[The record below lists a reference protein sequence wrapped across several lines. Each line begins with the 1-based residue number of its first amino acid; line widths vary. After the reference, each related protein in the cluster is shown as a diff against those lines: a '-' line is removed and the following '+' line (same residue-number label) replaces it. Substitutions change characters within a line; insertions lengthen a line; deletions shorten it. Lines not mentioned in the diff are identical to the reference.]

1 MASSKAASSVEK
13 DPQTISETAVDSETD
28 HTRDQIDS
36 CAPKDFGFI
45 PIPRHLRHDPEKPHH
60 FGWTLNIAFG
70 FATMFTAANLYYCQP
85 ILSRLTSPNSPYDP
99 KYSLPPVQLS
109 QSFNVDYSAVSRIPT
124 LVQAGYAVGLLLIT
138 PLGDLSKRR
147 PLILLLQLL
156 STSLTIGLALTH
168 SLVAFEVLSFLVGV
182 VTVVPQ
188 ILLPLAA
195 DLAPPARRATVISIV
210 LSGLLL
216 GILGARVLA
225 GIIAEYSSWRV
236 VYYFAL
242 GVQVVVL
249 AGSWVVLP
257 DYPRK
262 DIGMGYGGVL
272 WSMARFG
279 VTEPVLVQGCL
290 INIASSGEP
299 YNYSTL
305 VIGLFGLVGI
315 AGVALGPLLG
325 YAVDRLDAW
334 YATLVS
340 IVVGGVFLAVQLG
353 AGGINVAAVVIA
365 AFGYDLARQSLA
377 VSLSTS
383 IFALD
388 PAARSRM
395 NALFILA
402 FFIGQVIGSSVGT
415 LVFVKYGWR
424 AGAALNAGF
433 VGFQIFVLL
442 VRGPHCARYTWFGY
456 EGGAG
461 WKKRKGGGA
470 DRSAN
475 GVAEDKSIEK
485 DSSIREEEN
494 GA

>member
-1 MASSKAASSVEK
+1 MPDSKAASSVEK
-13 DPQTISETAVDSETD
+13 DPQTISESAVDSQTERTL
-28 HTRDQIDS
+28 DQIDR
-36 CAPKDFGFI
+36 APKDFGFI

-85 ILSRLTSPNSPYDP
+85 ILI
-99 KYSLPPVQLS
+99 QLS

-124 LVQAGYAVGLLLIT
+124 LVQAGYAIGLLLIT

-156 STSLTIGLALTH
+156 ATALTIGLALTS
-168 SLVAFEVLSFLVGV
+168 SLVAFEILSFLVGV

-236 VYYFAL
+236 VYYFAI

-257 DYPRK
+257 DYPK
-262 DIGMGYGGVL
+262 KNLDEGMGYGGVL

-279 VTEPVLVQGCL
+279 VTEPVPVQGCL
-290 INIASSGEP
+290 INIASSACFSNFWVTLTFLLGGEP

-461 WKKRKGGGA
+461 WRRRKGG
-470 DRSAN
+470 
-475 GVAEDKSIEK
+475 
-485 DSSIREEEN
+485 
-494 GA
+494 

>member
-85 ILSRLTSPNSPYDP
+85 ILI
-99 KYSLPPVQLS
+99 QLS

-290 INIASSGEP
+290 INIASSACFSNFWVTLTFLLGGEP
-299 YNYSTL
+299 YNYSTCVHSIYSFYHTFSDNASML
-305 VIGLFGLVGI
+305 IGLTR
-315 AGVALGPLLG
+315 
-325 YAVDRLDAW
+325 RLID
-334 YATLVS
+334 
-340 IVVGGVFLAVQLG
+340 
-353 AGGINVAAVVIA
+353 
-365 AFGYDLARQSLA
+365 
-377 VSLSTS
+377 
-383 IFALD
+383 
-388 PAARSRM
+388 
-395 NALFILA
+395 
-402 FFIGQVIGSSVGT
+402 
-415 LVFVKYGWR
+415 
-424 AGAALNAGF
+424 
-433 VGFQIFVLL
+433 
-442 VRGPHCARYTWFGY
+442 
-456 EGGAG
+456 
-461 WKKRKGGGA
+461 
-470 DRSAN
+470 
-475 GVAEDKSIEK
+475 
-485 DSSIREEEN
+485 
-494 GA
+494 